1 MRTPLWETSAGALAA
16 LLNSGAPLEMADLY
30 TITLANGQVLRW
42 TSADQTIRANGQEW
56 IVGPGIE
63 RTRVKWSIGVSVD
76 GMELTLTTDEARPIV
91 VGGTPLFAYI
101 GRGGFGRAR
110 VQLDRIFWGQG
121 DVSPTGALLWFS
133 GRVAE
138 IPEVDR
144 HGAQI
149 SVKSDLE
156 LLNVQVPR
164 ELYQSQCLRTV
175 YDSECGLQPLAFQV
189 AGQATGASTVGRT
202 TFAST
207 LDQAQGYFDLGTLTW
222 TSGVNAGVARTVK
235 SHVGGQ
241 VVLLSPLPAPV
252 SPGDAFVV
260 VPGCDG
266 LQTTCSGKFNNLS
279 RFKGQPYI
287 PQAETVL

>member
-1 MRTPLWETSAGALAA
+1 MRSPLWETSEGALAA

-42 TSADQTIRANGQEW
+42 TSADRPIRANGQEW
-56 IVGPGIE
+56 LLGPGIE

-76 GMELTLTTDEARPIV
+76 GMDVTLTTDEARQVV
-91 VGGTPLFAYI
+91 VGGMPLFAYI
-101 GRGGFGRAR
+101 SRGGFGRAR
-110 VQLDRIFWGQG
+110 VQLDRIFWALGA
-121 DVSPTGALLWFS
+121 VAPTGALLWFS

-144 HGAQI
+144 YGAQI
-149 SVKSDLE
+149 QVKSDLE

-175 YDSECGLQPLAFQV
+175 YDSECGLQTAAFQV
-189 AGQATGASTVGRT
+189 AGQATGGSTVGRT
-202 TFAST
+202 TFPSA
-207 LDQAQGYFDLGTLTW
+207 LNQAAGFFDLGTLTW
-222 TSGVNAGVARTVK
+222 TSGPNAGVSRTVK
-235 SHVGGQ
+235 SHVGGL
-241 VVLLSPLPAPV
+241 VVLLSPLPAAV
-252 SPGDAFVV
+252 VPGDMFTV

-266 LQTTCSGKFNNLS
+266 LQSTCSGKFNNLA

>member
-1 MRTPLWETSAGALAA
+1 MRTPLWETAEGALAA

-42 TSADQTIRANGQEW
+42 TSADRAIRANGQEW
-56 IVGPGIE
+56 ILGPGIE

-76 GMELTLTTDEARPIV
+76 AMELTLTTDEARPVI

-101 GRGGFGRAR
+101 SRGGFGRAR
-110 VQLDRIFWGQG
+110 VQLDRIFWAQG
-121 DVSPTGALLWFS
+121 SVAPTGALLWFS
-133 GRVAE
+133 GGVADV
-138 IPEVDR
+138 PEVDR
-144 HGAQI
+144 FGAQI
-149 SVKSDLE
+149 QVKSDLE
-156 LLNVQVPR
+156 RLNVQVPR

-175 YDSECGLQPLAFQV
+175 YDSECGLQALAFQS
-189 AGQATGASTVGRT
+189 AGQATGASSVGRT
-202 TFAST
+202 TFQSN
-207 LDQAQGYFDLGTLTW
+207 LNQAQGYFDLGTLTW
-222 TSGVNAGVARTVK
+222 TSGANAGTARTVK
-235 SHVGGQ
+235 SHVGGE

-252 SPGDAFVV
+252 APGDAFVV

-266 LQTTCSGKFNNLS
+266 LQATCSGKFNNLT